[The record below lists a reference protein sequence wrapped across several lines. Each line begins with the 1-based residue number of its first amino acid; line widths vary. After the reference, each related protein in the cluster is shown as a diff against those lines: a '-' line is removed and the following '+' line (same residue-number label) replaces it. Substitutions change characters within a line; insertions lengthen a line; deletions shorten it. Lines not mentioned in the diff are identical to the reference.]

1 MWASLVDVT
10 DDRYNLRM
18 PVDRHVEAEVL
29 AWCERGDFR
38 TAVTIAIRDYGPEV
52 LGFLVVLA
60 RDPSDA
66 GDVFADVCMRMWKGL
81 PGFEWKASLRT
92 WIYILARRAFSAFQ
106 RERIAYR
113 ERHIRISDVP
123 EIDEIIA
130 RIRTTTLARL
140 HQEQKTRAQRIREKL
155 SPDEQA
161 LLTLR
166 LDRNLEW
173 REIVHVLDDREDLD
187 DETVAREAAA
197 LRKRFERLKE
207 RLKQLAAEDT

>member
-1 MWASLVDVT
+1 
-10 DDRYNLRM
+10 M
-18 PVDRHVEAEVL
+18 PVDRQVEAEIR
-29 AWCERGDFR
+29 AWCERGDYR

-81 PGFEWKASLRT
+81 PGFEWRASLRT
-92 WIYILARRAFSAFQ
+92 WIYILARSAFSKFQ
-106 RERIAYR
+106 RKQIADR
-113 ERHIRISDVP
+113 ERHVRISDVP
-123 EIDEIIA
+123 EIDEIIR

-140 HQEQKTRAQRIREKL
+140 HQEHKTRAERIREKL
-155 SPDEQA
+155 SSDDQA

-173 REIVHVLDDREDLD
+173 RDIVRVLDDREDLD
-187 DETVAREAAA
+187 DETLVRESAA

-207 RLKQLAAEDT
+207 RLKQLAAADS